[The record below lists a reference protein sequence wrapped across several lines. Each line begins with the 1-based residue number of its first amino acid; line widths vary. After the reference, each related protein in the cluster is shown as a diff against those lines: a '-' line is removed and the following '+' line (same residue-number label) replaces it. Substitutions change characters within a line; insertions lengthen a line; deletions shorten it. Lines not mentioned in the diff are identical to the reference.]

1 MRHELIRFISSS
13 PALDLSMAV
22 CIKAGLTVLA
32 ASRPLSD
39 EAAECKDA
47 AAEDGKEGSRPLD
60 LVGVLLLWCG
70 C

>member
-1 MRHELIRFISSS
+1 MRHESIRFISSS
-13 PALDLSMAV
+13 PPLDLSLAV
-22 CIKAGLTVLA
+22 CIKAGLPALP
-32 ASRPLSD
+32 SRPASD

-60 LVGVLLLWCG
+60 LVRALLLWCG